1 MVPLE
6 HVEDRPAGHIDDPG
20 DEPSATASRRRL
32 HHGLIEADHRD
43 RADPAG
49 VIDTH
54 LCDGSTPA
62 HTVDHVTPNWR
73 AIDAGVPSTAST
85 RSVAPRCAAC
95 DSDWRGD
102 TSWPARTEGRRVG
115 QDGVSP

>member
-6 HVEDRPAGHIDDPG
+6 HVEDRPAGHIDDRG
-20 DEPSATASRRRL
+20 DEPAATASRRRL

-62 HTVDHVTPNWR
+62 HTVDHRTPPR
-73 AIDAGVPSTAST
+73 PAINAGGPPTPPPPP
-85 RSVAPRCAAC
+85 VAPPRAGWCRDRPRAPNPP
-95 DSDWRGD
+95 S
-102 TSWPARTEGRRVG
+102 PARPDT
-115 QDGVSP
+115 